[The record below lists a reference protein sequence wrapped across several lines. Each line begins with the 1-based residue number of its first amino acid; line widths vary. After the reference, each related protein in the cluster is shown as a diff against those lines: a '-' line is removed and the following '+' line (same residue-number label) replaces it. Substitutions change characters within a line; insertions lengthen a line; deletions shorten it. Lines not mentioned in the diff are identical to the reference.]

1 MKALGAGYFA
11 SSDFAS
17 VIRRLPGPLVL
28 PEALRGAA
36 AYRGG
41 KKKAGPFLALP
52 SVSGPFLRKV
62 GQEVRLSAS
71 TPSKP
76 GRGARCPSAAHWEV
90 SEPGPNLVQRQP
102 LS

>member
-17 VIRRLPGPLVL
+17 VSRRLPGPLVL

-41 KKKAGPFLALP
+41 KKGRAI
-52 SVSGPFLRKV
+52 SG
-62 GQEVRLSAS
+62 SAFCVWS
-71 TPSKP
+71 FPKESCS
-76 GRGARCPSAAHWEV
+76 GG
-90 SEPGPNLVQRQP
+90 
-102 LS
+102 